1 MKSKPTGIESIALR
15 RAVIADSDKVRYRVY
30 SGPTEFI
37 AVIAESAL
45 MAVKVSGVA
54 KPHKI
59 VRDLPTEGIAIEA
72 KKMAAIDPAAL
83 RISLPTEKTEG
94 EKQLMTQMGAERNMD
109 QEKIE
114 SFKAMNIADLQ
125 HKGGPRARILPPEM
139 LSEII
144 EQHTRATMPQ
154 ATSPELMTVSLP
166 DEPEALPA
174 IEVVAEPAPAPEPEL
189 STEEKIM
196 QLADEALAPAPEP
209 AAPFDT
215 QSLSPDDVAKL
226 LND

>member
-1 MKSKPTGIESIALR
+1 MKPKPTGIESIAIR
-15 RAVIADSDKVRYRVY
+15 RAVLADSDKVRYRVY
-30 SGPTEFI
+30 SSPTEFI

-59 VRDLPTEGIAIEA
+59 VRDLPTEGIAVEA
-72 KKMAAIDPAAL
+72 KKMAAIDPTAL
-83 RISLPTEKTEG
+83 RITLPTEKTES

-109 QEKIE
+109 KEKME

-144 EQHTRATMPQ
+144 EQHARATMPH
-154 ATSPELMTVSLP
+154 APSSPEPLP
-166 DEPEALPA
+166 ELEAQQSEPA
-174 IEVVAEPAPAPEPEL
+174 IEAPIASPPEPER

-196 QLADEALAPAPEP
+196 QLADEALAPASETPVPEQ
-209 AAPFDT
+209 AE
-215 QSLSPDDVAKL
+215 SLSPEDVAKL
-226 LND
+226 LNG

>member
-1 MKSKPTGIESIALR
+1 MKSKPTGIESIAIR

-30 SGPTEFI
+30 SSPTEFI

-45 MAVKVSGVA
+45 MAVKVSGIS

-72 KKMAAIDPAAL
+72 KKMASIDPNAL
-83 RISLPTEKTEG
+83 RITLPTEKTES
-94 EKQLMTQMGAERNMD
+94 EKQLVAQLGAERNM
-109 QEKIE
+109 EKEKQE

-125 HKGGPRARILPPEM
+125 NKGGPRARILPPEM

-154 ATSPELMTVSLP
+154 AASPEPLL
-166 DEPEALPA
+166 EA
-174 IEVVAEPAPAPEPEL
+174 APAPQPLPKHEEPTPQMVAPPSEPEL
-189 STEEKIM
+189 SPEEKLLK
-196 QLADEALAPAPEP
+196 LADEALVPAPAATPKASVEP
-209 AAPFDT
+209 LPLVPAR
-215 QSLSPDDVAKL
+215 
-226 LND
+226 